1 MNNNF
6 LETTK
11 YTEEFF
17 FKKESYKII
26 GACFE
31 VYKNM
36 GSGFL
41 EAVYQ
46 ECLRK
51 EFSDRDVPFV
61 EKPQLELY
69 YKDEKLGQKYEP
81 DFLCY
86 DKIVL
91 ELKAHKSLKNEHRA
105 QVINYLKSTKLKLG
119 LLANFGHHP
128 GLQYE
133 RLVN

>member
-11 YTEEFF
+11 YAEYTKEFF

-26 GACFE
+26 SACFE

-36 GSGFL
+36 RSGFL

-51 EFSDRDVPFV
+51 EFSDRDIPFV
-61 EKPQLELY
+61 GKPQLELY
-69 YKDEKLGQKYEP
+69 YKDEKLEQKYEP
-81 DFLCY
+81 DFLRY

-91 ELKAHKSLKNEHRA
+91 LKAHKSLKDEHRA

-128 GLQYE
+128 GS
-133 RLVN
+133 NMKDW

>member
-11 YTEEFF
+11 YTEYTKEFF

-69 YKDEKLGQKYEP
+69 YKDEKLEQKYEP

-91 ELKAHKSLKNEHRA
+91 ELKAHKSLKND
-105 QVINYLKSTKLKLG
+105 
-119 LLANFGHHP
+119 
-128 GLQYE
+128 
-133 RLVN
+133 RLFTALCVTRKAEPILSKIRRNSKWQMKE